1 MTQDPL
7 FELTRSPQLNVLI
20 NRTKEFYENT
30 ITDAEFKESIK
41 SLNSFR
47 REFRTFLR
55 EQIKFNVMTPLVKE
69 QTEIIEHSLEKIRE
83 GLEEMYSYFNDRK
96 QEHIDSGLT
105 KCKSAFEKLH
115 DSIESIQKEEKE
127 TQKTYSNAPLQNEL
141 MRIGYALID
150 GKVSPDAFK
159 IKLDSLKNSLR
170 MYYGYFDNIV
180 PQSSETEFLKENGSL
195 IKNCVRDY
203 IKALEEASIFFKDLN
218 TEHIKVG
225 LKKSNE
231 AAEKLIDFQNRLNEL
246 KSVKNCF
253 RCGTKNPATAKVC
266 SSCGATLPVMAEEE
280 SGESIDL
287 RVDENDNINNTT
299 HAQTELT
306 KKVSDIVSDFKH
318 RKISSSEAKNSL
330 SKIIDSVAQTKK
342 DKDKLQIPNEL
353 KENNEYSSIFN
364 KMEDLM
370 VLGLKDMEEGLTK
383 INNCFEIEDDSQIDF
398 GLEQFFS
405 GADNLSKV
413 VVMSESLKN
422 M

>member
-41 SLNSFR
+41 TLNSFR
-47 REFRTFLR
+47 REFRSFLR
-55 EQIKFNVMTPLVKE
+55 EQIKFNAMTSTMKQ
-69 QTEIIEHSLEKIRE
+69 QTEIIEQSLEKIRE

-115 DSIESIQKEEKE
+115 DSIESIQKEEKD
-127 TQKTYSNAPLQNEL
+127 TQKTYSKAPLQNEL

-170 MYYGYFDNIV
+170 MYYGYFDKIV
-180 PQSSETEFLKENGSL
+180 PQSSETEFFKENGSI
-195 IKNCVRDY
+195 IKSCVRDY
-203 IKALEEASIFFKDLN
+203 IKALEEVGIFFKDLN

-225 LKKSNE
+225 LQKSNE
-231 AAEKLIDFQNRLNEL
+231 AAEKLMDFQNRLNEL

-253 RCGTKNPATAKVC
+253 RCGTKNLASAKIC
-266 SSCGATLPVMAEEE
+266 SSCGATLPVIGEEE
-280 SGESIDL
+280 GGENIDV
-287 RVDENDNINNTT
+287 RVDEDNNINNTN
-299 HAQTELT
+299 HVQTELT
-306 KKVSDIVSDFKH
+306 KKVSDLVADFKS
-318 RKISSSEAKNSL
+318 RKISSSEAKKNL
-330 SKIIDSVAQTKK
+330 NQIIDSVVQTKK
-342 DKDKLQIPNEL
+342 DKDKFKLPSDLNED
-353 KENNEYSSIFN
+353 NEYTSIFN
-364 KMEDLM
+364 KMENLM
-370 VLGLKDMEEGLTK
+370 ISGLNEMEDGLRK
-383 INNCFEIEDDSQIDF
+383 IESCFEIEDDSQIDF
-398 GLEQFFS
+398 ALEQFFF

-413 VVMSESLKN
+413 VVMSESLKDS
-422 M
+422 